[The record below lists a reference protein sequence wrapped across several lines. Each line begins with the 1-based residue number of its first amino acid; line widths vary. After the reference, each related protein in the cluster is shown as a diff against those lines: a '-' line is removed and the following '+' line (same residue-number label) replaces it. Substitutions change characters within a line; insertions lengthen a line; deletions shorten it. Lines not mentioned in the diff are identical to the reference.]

1 MQNNLVV
8 RVRIP
13 MLVVLIVPFRKI
25 GLLTYSIVIIAI
37 KVLELDFV
45 WNMLLIKIIVMK
57 LKKNKDGYNV

>member
-1 MQNNLVV
+1 MHLRSSIGMQNNLVV

-45 WNMLLIKIIVMK
+45 
-57 LKKNKDGYNV
+57 